1 MVLPMIERFRRADL
15 SWLIYVVGG
24 IAALGALAGL
34 LLVFMEP
41 RLDHGY
47 VIEKKHE
54 PERTYTIWVPIKTG
68 EVCSGYDTSRT
79 CTPIYTPFP
88 FQQFD
93 DEDWKLKLEDGD
105 KQGWLYVDDQ
115 TWRSTKIGD
124 YIENGETS
132 DKGNRRKPL

>member
-1 MVLPMIERFRRADL
+1 MANLRGGRHCGPRRTGCPAARVHGATTR
-15 SWLIYVVGG
+15 SWLRYR
-24 IAALGALAGL
+24 
-34 LLVFMEP
+34 E
-41 RLDHGY
+41 
-47 VIEKKHE
+47 KHE

-105 KQGWLYVDDQ
+105 KQGWLYVDEQ

-132 DKGNRRKPL
+132 DTGNRRKPL